1 MRRNACRHA
10 RPSKCRVACRG
21 VPRAVAK
28 RTNDNIHENNT
39 EAISSSTIT
48 TSWGERDE
56 NNTENISG
64 STITTSWV
72 VQASEHHGASAEQH
86 TNENNTE
93 NVSGSTI
100 TTSWVVQASEHSEA
114 ESPVDVHAATGAF
127 QAHHPLGARRA
138 LVLAALQGVCWISV
152 PFVAD

>member
-1 MRRNACRHA
+1 M
-10 RPSKCRVACRG
+10 PSRLPWSAASSG
-21 VPRAVAK
+21 AK

-39 EAISSSTIT
+39 EAISGSTIT
-48 TSWGERDE
+48 TSRGERDE

-114 ESPVDVHAATGAF
+114 ESPVDVHAAAGAF

-152 PFVAD
+152 PLAD

>member
-1 MRRNACRHA
+1 M
-10 RPSKCRVACRG
+10 G
-21 VPRAVAK
+21 

-39 EAISSSTIT
+39 EAIS
-48 TSWGERDE
+48 
-56 NNTENISG
+56 G

-72 VQASEHHGASAEQH
+72 AQASEHHGASAEQH
-86 TNENNTE
+86 THENNTE

-138 LVLAALQGVCWISV
+138 LVLAALQGVCWIYLQ
-152 PFVAD
+152 

>member
-1 MRRNACRHA
+1 M
-10 RPSKCRVACRG
+10 G
-21 VPRAVAK
+21 VPSRLPWSAASSGAK

-39 EAISSSTIT
+39 EAISGSTIT

-100 TTSWVVQASEHSEA
+100 TTSWVVQASEHARQRALSM
-114 ESPVDVHAATGAF
+114 STR
-127 QAHHPLGARRA
+127 PLGLSKRTIR
-138 LVLAALQGVCWISV
+138 SV
-152 PFVAD
+152 PAAPSYWRPCKACVGYQFPLLLIDGRVIHVLYQ

>member
-1 MRRNACRHA
+1 M
-10 RPSKCRVACRG
+10 G
-21 VPRAVAK
+21 VPSRLPWSAASSGAK

-39 EAISSSTIT
+39 EAISGSTIT
-48 TSWGERDE
+48 TSRGERDE

-72 VQASEHHGASAEQH
+72 VQASEH
-86 TNENNTE
+86 
-93 NVSGSTI
+93 SG
-100 TTSWVVQASEHSEA
+100 A

-152 PFVAD
+152 PLAD

>member
-1 MRRNACRHA
+1 M
-10 RPSKCRVACRG
+10 PSRLPWSAASSG
-21 VPRAVAK
+21 AK

>member
-1 MRRNACRHA
+1 
-10 RPSKCRVACRG
+10 
-21 VPRAVAK
+21 VAK

-39 EAISSSTIT
+39 EAISGSTIT

-114 ESPVDVHAATGAF
+114 ENPVDVHAATGAF
-127 QAHHPLGARRA
+127 QA
-138 LVLAALQGVCWISV
+138 SV
-152 PFVAD
+152 PAATSYWRPCKARVGYQFP

>member
-1 MRRNACRHA
+1 M
-10 RPSKCRVACRG
+10 G
-21 VPRAVAK
+21 
-28 RTNDNIHENNT
+28 
-39 EAISSSTIT
+39 
-48 TSWGERDE
+48 SWGERDE
-56 NNTENISG
+56 NSTENISG
-64 STITTSWV
+64 STITTSWG

-114 ESPVDVHAATGAF
+114 DAESPVDVHAATGAF

-138 LVLAALQGVCWISV
+138 LVLAALQGV
-152 PFVAD
+152 

>member
-1 MRRNACRHA
+1 MPAGTRGQVSAESPAVECREQW
-10 RPSKCRVACRG
+10 
-21 VPRAVAK
+21 AK

-39 EAISSSTIT
+39 EAISGSTIT
-48 TSWGERDE
+48 TSCGERDE

-114 ESPVDVHAATGAF
+114 ESPIDVHAATGAF

-152 PFVAD
+152 PLAD

>member
-1 MRRNACRHA
+1 MRRNACRRA
-10 RPSKCRVACRG
+10 RRSECRVACRG

-28 RTNDNIHENNT
+28 RTNDIIHENNT
-39 EAISSSTIT
+39 EAIS
-48 TSWGERDE
+48 R
-56 NNTENISG
+56 

-100 TTSWVVQASEHSEA
+100 TTSWAVQASVHSEA
-114 ESPVDVHAATGAF
+114 ESPVDVHAATGAV

-152 PFVAD
+152 PL

>member
-1 MRRNACRHA
+1 M
-10 RPSKCRVACRG
+10 PSRLPWSAASSG
-21 VPRAVAK
+21 AK
-28 RTNDNIHENNT
+28 RTNDIIHENNT
-39 EAISSSTIT
+39 EAISRSTIT

-100 TTSWVVQASEHSEA
+100 TTSWAVQASVHSEA

-127 QAHHPLGARRA
+127 QAHHPLGARRT
-138 LVLAALQGVCWISV
+138 LVLAALHGVCWI
-152 PFVAD
+152 P

>member
-1 MRRNACRHA
+1 M
-10 RPSKCRVACRG
+10 PSRLPWSAASSG
-21 VPRAVAK
+21 AK

-39 EAISSSTIT
+39 EAISGSTIT

-152 PFVAD
+152 PLAD